1 MPAPIVN
8 ASDPAAIARAVEIL
22 RGGGVI
28 AFPTDTVYGIG
39 AHGLI
44 GEAVERLY
52 AIKER
57 PNDKSIP
64 LLLASADDVLLA
76 AREVPPAARALMRR
90 YWPGALTIVLR
101 KQPHLPD
108 AVSGTDTVAVRVPDH
123 PVVRALIR
131 ALGAPLAATS
141 ANKSG
146 RPELLDAE
154 AIAEQLGAGLE
165 LILDGGPLH
174 GGVPSTVMDA
184 TVEPVRVLRA
194 GAISADQIRRA
205 IQEEAGTSEP

>member
-1 MPAPIVN
+1 M
-8 ASDPAAIARAVEIL
+8 ARAVEIL

-44 GEAVERLY
+44 GAAVERLY

-64 LLLASADDVLLA
+64 LLLASADDVMQA
-76 AREVPPAARALMRR
+76 VREVPPAARALMRR

-123 PVVRALIR
+123 AVVRALIR

-146 RPELLDAE
+146 HPELLDAE
-154 AIAEQLGAGLE
+154 AIAATLGGQLD

-174 GGVPSTVMDA
+174 GGVPSTVVDA
-184 TVEPVRVLRA
+184 RAEPLRVLRE
-194 GAISADQIRRA
+194 GAISAAALRGPA
-205 IQEEAGTSEP
+205 

>member
-1 MPAPIVN
+1 MSAPILDM
-8 ASDPAAIARAVEIL
+8 SDPAAIARAVKLL

-44 GEAVERLY
+44 GAAVERLY
-52 AIKER
+52 VIKAR

-64 LLLASADDVLLA
+64 LLLASVDDVSQA
-76 AREVPPAARALMRR
+76 AREVTPAAAALMRR
-90 YWPGALTIVLR
+90 HWPGALTIVLR

-108 AVSGTDTVAVRVPDH
+108 AVSNRDTVAVRVPDH
-123 PVVRALIR
+123 ADVRALIR

-141 ANKSG
+141 ANRSG
-146 RPELLDAE
+146 RPELLDAA
-154 AIAEQLGAGLE
+154 AIAAELGAELD

-174 GGVPSTVMDA
+174 GGVPSTVVDA

-194 GAISADQIRRA
+194 GAIKPEQL
-205 IQEEAGTSEP
+205 

>member
-1 MPAPIVN
+1 MSAPILR
-8 ASDPAAIARAVEIL
+8 ATDSAAIARAVEIL
-22 RGGGVI
+22 RSGGVI

-44 GEAVERLY
+44 GAAVERLY

-64 LLLASADDVLLA
+64 LLLASADDVRLA
-76 AREVPPAARALMRR
+76 AREVPPVGLALMQH

-146 RPELLDAE
+146 RPELLDAT
-154 AIAEQLGAGLE
+154 AIAAELGDRLD

-174 GGVPSTVMDA
+174 GGVPSTVVDA
-184 TVEPVRVLRA
+184 TVEPVRILRE
-194 GAISADQIRRA
+194 GAISADALRGI
-205 IQEEAGTSEP
+205 